1 MVQMRK
7 LKVTAKGYVKGMAAL
22 CAAAA
27 LMFAPVQQVQAI
39 GAGSSIARGIDVSKH
54 NLAIDWS
61 QVPSSGVSFAFV
73 KAGSTNSGVDPYF
86 DVNMRGASAAGL
98 RTGVYLYSYAT
109 TVEQAQNE
117 ADLLMQWISNYT
129 VNYPVVYDIEDPCHK
144 NMSQEQLQALINT
157 FCSTVEAH
165 GYYPVVYSSK
175 NMFQNKI
182 GNIKYDK
189 WVAQYA
195 DALQY
200 DGASFWQNTSHGSVP
215 GIPTRVDMNYQFKDY
230 SSVII
235 ADGFADRGDQKVF
248 YANYRMQRSCWVGW
262 EDKKYHLD
270 ENGFVQKGC
279 WFEDETGR
287 YFLATKDGHALRE
300 DVTIE
305 GVEYY
310 FDENAVMQRGL
321 VTRPDGN
328 TYYYDENGALQRDV
342 TVTID
347 GVTYEVNKN
356 GVAAAVE
363 ASVPEAAGEPAD
375 AASQPEVAGE
385 PAA

>member
-1 MVQMRK
+1 MRNQK
-7 LKVTAKGYVKGMAAL
+7 ITAKGYLKSIAAL

-27 LMFAPVQQVQAI
+27 LMLAPAQQVQAI

-61 QVPSSGVSFAFV
+61 QVPSSGVSFAFI

-86 DVNMRGASAAGL
+86 DVNMQGASAAGL

-117 ADLLMQWISNYT
+117 ADLLMQWIGNYT
-129 VNYPVVYDIEDPCHK
+129 ISYPVVYDIEDPCHK

-200 DGASFWQNTSHGSVP
+200 EGASFWQNTSHGSVP

-230 SSVII
+230 SSII
-235 ADGFADRGDQKVF
+235 IPDGFANRGDQKVF
-248 YANYRMQRSCWVGW
+248 YANYRMQRSCWANW

-328 TYYYDENGALQRDV
+328 TYYYDETGALQRGV
-342 TVTID
+342 TVTVE
-347 GVTYEVNKN
+347 GVNYDVDQN
-356 GVAAAVE
+356 GIAAVAAA
-363 ASVPEAAGEPAD
+363 PEPEPAPAD
-375 AASQPEVAGE
+375 VPAEAVSETE
-385 PAA
+385 PAPAA